1 MHLPVPI
8 FILSFSQEAG
18 VTPDQQN
25 NCPTPSIKIERM
37 EEPSALSG
45 NVFAHTTNKDRPNK
59 EIPCS
64 PPSRVSSTV
73 PFLKTP
79 TTNCKREIVVKTEKL
94 QKIAIPIR
102 TFISTWFRDSCFSFS
117 IECTLH
123 LSVCLL
129 IQKMYLFNL
138 SIKHHSASDML
149 KIKPFFCFFSAL

>member
-1 MHLPVPI
+1 MHLLLPS
-8 FILSFSQEAG
+8 FILSFLRRLVLRLTS
-18 VTPDQQN
+18 
-25 NCPTPSIKIERM
+25 RM
-37 EEPSALSG
+37 IARPLLSKSRG
-45 NVFAHTTNKDRPNK
+45 LKNPAHYQKMCMPIQVIRIASRK
-59 EIPCS
+59 GS
-64 PPSRVSSTV
+64 LVHHPPGSTV

-138 SIKHHSASDML
+138 SIKRHSASDML
-149 KIKPFFCFFSAL
+149 KIKPFFCFFSAI